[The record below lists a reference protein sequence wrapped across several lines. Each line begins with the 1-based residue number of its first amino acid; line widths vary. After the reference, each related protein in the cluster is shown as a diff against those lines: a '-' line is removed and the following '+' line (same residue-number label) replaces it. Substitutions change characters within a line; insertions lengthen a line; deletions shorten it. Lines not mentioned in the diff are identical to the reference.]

1 MAITA
6 QWESTETT
14 VRGERTEV
22 VLPLLGLDEI
32 HPAEDKLI
40 AQILREAGPGAG
52 DDDQPLWERLKLDRE
67 ACRLHMF
74 VAATPNVAQIKDVLD
89 RALQRASEAIAS
101 NTADRDRIEAEARNH
116 AELRE
121 RQAVNVKNA
130 FRGD

>member
-1 MAITA
+1 MSITA
-6 QWESTETT
+6 QWENTETT

-22 VLPLLGLDEI
+22 VLPLQGLDEI

-52 DDDQPLWERLKLDRE
+52 DEPLWERLKLDRE

-74 VAATPNVAQIKDVLD
+74 VAATPDVAQIKDVLD
-89 RALQRASEAIAS
+89 RTLQRASEAIAS
-101 NTADRDRIEAEARNH
+101 NMADRDRVEAEARNH

-121 RQAVNVKNA
+121 RQAVNMQNA